1 MSNATSLLGAAKSA
15 ETVAPRELPYIP
27 SQEFAVFGMPGTGF
41 LGRSRKRSDEQVIG
55 YQDGPTQRA
64 VPLATVAAGIA
75 EGVLDPADIV
85 ALLVADEKKR
95 APVLKALK
103 EALA

>member
-15 ETVAPRELPYIP
+15 ETAAPRELPYIP
-27 SQEFAVFGMPGTGF
+27 GSEFAVFGMPGTGF
-41 LGRSRKRSDEQVIG
+41 LGRSRKRPDEQVIG

-64 VPLATVAAGIA
+64 VPLAVVAAALAAG
-75 EGVLDPADIV
+75 EFPLEDIT